1 MLRIRTEQLEAFRAH
16 RRAEFEEKFVSKGLD
31 RTAIRSSIDEALQLG
46 LTLESDVA
54 RWVTLRA
61 IGAPLDPEIL
71 VDQELAPELKL
82 TALEALA

>member
-1 MLRIRTEQLEAFRAH
+1 MLRIRTEQLEAFRSH
-16 RRAEFEEKFVSKGLD
+16 RRAEFEETFASKGLD
-31 RTAIRSSIDEALQLG
+31 RTAIRSSIDEALHMG

-61 IGAPLDPEIL
+61 IGVPLDPEIL
-71 VDQELAPELKL
+71 ADRELTPELKL